1 MIQHPESTE
10 TEESATEF
18 KMPKGLRIL
27 FWLIILDFLL
37 LTGWVWI
44 LAYRAIAIA
53 RMGFWID
60 MRNFGL
66 LMLGYHI
73 LLLIVTTI
81 AWGLQIT
88 WRARGE
94 MGLFLYAMIFGMLSL
109 NVAALKLTLIVY
121 NAVP

>member
-1 MIQHPESTE
+1 
-10 TEESATEF
+10 
-18 KMPKGLRIL
+18 
-27 FWLIILDFLL
+27 
-37 LTGWVWI
+37 
-44 LAYRAIAIA
+44 
-53 RMGFWID
+53 MGFWID
-60 MRNFGL
+60 MKNFGL

-73 LLLIVTTI
+73 LLLAVTTI

-88 WRARGE
+88 WRTRGE